1 MVVMGN
7 LKKLWQDF
15 YLIKQITSIYR
26 LLYSWM
32 VVILRS
38 SSLIDFNPPNK
49 AEAPAIVVQ

>member
-1 MVVMGN
+1 MVVWGI
-7 LKKLWQDF
+7 LKKLWQGF
-15 YLIKQITSIYR
+15 YPIKQITVTYR